1 MMMVFVTIVI
11 VSRNYQH
18 FADGNKNENETI
30 PCIDEETNTDPSL
43 FAIDSEEKTN
53 NNNSIEMDADQ
64 TESLAQDEEVCCFV
78 VFGWKLIWN
87 RRKKNHQSYN

>member
-1 MMMVFVTIVI
+1 MVFVTIVI

-64 TESLAQDEEVCCFV
+64 TESLAQDEE
-78 VFGWKLIWN
+78 I
-87 RRKKNHQSYN
+87 